1 MRKILFTAMAGAA
14 MLAAPVVAAP
24 AADSYSDRL
33 ARLPE
38 LRRYAALRSVL
49 ASSGQICRR
58 VEFAERRG
66 SLRNLAMWT
75 VRCTPTGDYGVFIGP
90 DGSAQVRT
98 CADLAKLRL
107 PTCGLKPR
115 PAAPARPAAPRPR

>member
-1 MRKILFTAMAGAA
+1 MRKVLYAAMAAA
-14 MLAAPVVAAP
+14 VMLPLPAAAAPSAR
-24 AADSYSDRL
+24 SYSDRL

-38 LRRYAALRSVL
+38 LSRYAALRSVL
-49 ASSGQICRR
+49 VGSGQICRR
-58 VEFAERRG
+58 VESAARRG
-66 SLRNLAMWT
+66 TLRNLAMWA

-98 CADLAKLRL
+98 CADLAQLRL

-115 PAAPARPAAPRPR
+115 PAAPTRTPAPRPR